1 MGKWTRRGF
10 ITAGVVA
17 GGGLIVG
24 VAIRPGNR
32 TGELGPLVSNE
43 DEILINSWV
52 KIDTDN
58 RITAIIPHCEMGQ
71 GAHTSLTQMLADEM
85 DADWSLVGMMEAPA
99 KAEYANYPLARGFL
113 GGVEVPA
120 VLSPTIDGLFL
131 QATQAMSLQIT
142 GGSASVRATGV
153 YGMRVAGAAAR
164 DMLLT
169 AAADAWQVPKTELT
183 ARDSVIT
190 HLASNRSEPYATFAA
205 AAGRLTPPAE
215 PARKR
220 MEDFKFMGKSVP
232 RFDIPAKVDGSARF
246 GIDAEV
252 PGMKYASIVRSPVF
266 GGEVVSVDD
275 REARGM
281 PGVHE
286 VTNLGNAVAV
296 IAEGYWQAQQALAK
310 VVIEWDAKGNDAVT
324 SDSIFQQFG
333 SDLDSASER
342 EAWDVDRQL
351 GDVDAAFAQAAQV
364 IEAEYRVPYLAHAP
378 MEPLNATAWVRDGQ
392 IEVWTSCQNPLGFR
406 AEIAAALDVDAET
419 VTVHNAYLGGGFG
432 RRAQGDY
439 AVQAAKL
446 SAATGI
452 PVKLIWSREE
462 DIRQDNYRPAVMSRF
477 RAALDA
483 EGQVLAWQNQ
493 YVDKHEPAEAP
504 LVPYAIDNQLIRYT
518 DSPTHVPFGPWRS
531 VDHSQHGFFTES
543 FADEVA
549 VAAGRDGYQFRR
561 DLLAESP
568 RERAVLD
575 LAAEKA
581 GWGAALED
589 GRGRGIALQHSFGT
603 LVAQVVEVTVS
614 GGDVKVDRVV
624 CAVDPGFAVSP
635 DALIAQ
641 MESGIIY
648 GLTAALYGDIY
659 IDAGAVSQSNFHD
672 YQMLR
677 MREAPVIE
685 TYIINSG
692 EPWGGAGEPG
702 TPAIAP
708 ALANAI
714 FDATGTRIRRLP
726 VKNYD
731 LQFRIKEPDEVV

>member
-131 QATQAMSLQIT
+131 QATQVMSLQIT

-310 VVIEWDAKGNDAVT
+310 VGIEWDAKGNDAVT

>member
-10 ITAGVVA
+10 VTAGVIA
-17 GGGLIVG
+17 GGGFIVG

-32 TGELGPLVSNE
+32 TAKLSSLVAAD
-43 DEILINSWV
+43 DEMLVNSWV
-52 KIDTDN
+52 KISADN

-85 DADWSLVGMMEAPA
+85 DADWALVSMMEAPA

-113 GGVEVPA
+113 GGFEVPA
-120 VLSPTIDGLFL
+120 VLSPTVNGIFL
-131 QATQAMSLQIT
+131 QATQFMNLQIT

-164 DMLLT
+164 EMLLT
-169 AAADAWQVPKTELT
+169 AAADAWQVPRAELT
-183 ARDSVIT
+183 ARDSMIV
-190 HLASNRSEPYATFAA
+190 HKASKRSEPYATFAS

-215 PARKR
+215 PPRKR

-266 GGEVVSVDD
+266 GGEIVSLDD
-275 REARGM
+275 RSARDM
-281 PGVHE
+281 AGVRD
-286 VTNLGNAVAV
+286 VIDLGNAVAV
-296 IAEGYWQAQQALAK
+296 IADGYWQAQQALAK
-310 VVIEWDAKGNDAVT
+310 VGIEWDTKGNDAAT
-324 SDSIFQQFG
+324 TETIFQQFG
-333 SDLDSASER
+333 ADLDSATER
-342 EAWDVDRQL
+342 EAWQADREL
-351 GDVDAAFAQAAQV
+351 GDVSTAFAEADQI

-378 MEPLNATAWVRDGQ
+378 MEPLNATAWVRDG
-392 IEVWTSCQNPLGFR
+392 ICEVWTSCQNPLGFR
-406 AEIAAALDVDAET
+406 AEIAAALDVDDET
-419 VTVHNAYLGGGFG
+419 VIVHNAYLGGGFG

-439 AVQAAKL
+439 AVQAARL
-446 SAATGI
+446 SAAAGM

-483 EGQVLAWQNQ
+483 NGRLLAWQNQ
-493 YVDKHEPAEAP
+493 YVDKHEPSEAP
-504 LVPYAIDNQLIRYT
+504 LIPYAIDNQLIRYT

-549 VAAGRDGYQFRR
+549 VAAGQDGYQFRR
-561 DLLAESP
+561 DLLKDSP

-575 LAAEKA
+575 LAAEKS
-581 GWGAALED
+581 GWGASLPE
-589 GRGRGIALQHSFGT
+589 GRGRGISLQYSFGT
-603 LVAQVVEVTVS
+603 VVAQVVDVTVS
-614 GGDVKVDRVV
+614 GGDVRVDRVV

-635 DALIAQ
+635 DGLVAQ

-648 GLTAALYGDIY
+648 GLTAALYGEIY
-659 IDAGAVSQSNFHD
+659 IDDGAVAQSNFHD

-677 MREAPVIE
+677 MAESPVIE

-692 EPWGGAGEPG
+692 APWGGAGEPG
-702 TPAIAP
+702 TPGIAP

-731 LQFRIKEPDEVV
+731 LQFRILEPEEVV

>member
-17 GGGLIVG
+17 GGGFIVG

-113 GGVEVPA
+113 GGLEVPA

-131 QATQAMSLQIT
+131 QATQLMSLQIT

-183 ARDSVIT
+183 ARDSLII
-190 HLASNRSEPYATFAA
+190 HQASNRSEPYATFAA

-215 PARKR
+215 PRRKR
-220 MEDFKFMGKSVP
+220 VEDFKFMGKSVP

-310 VVIEWDAKGNDAVT
+310 VGIEWDAKGNGAVT

-446 SAATGI
+446 AAATGI

-561 DLLAESP
+561 ALLAESP

-581 GWGAALED
+581 GWGAALDD